1 MATLEGFTKGRSPR
15 YPRISLEAAIGYARR
30 LYDEAHRASVDADTA
45 ARLMGF
51 RGRSGA
57 SQIALGAVR
66 QFGLVDGL
74 RGAIKISDLAM
85 RILQPGS
92 ADEEEEARHE
102 AAFSPEVYD
111 AVVAQF
117 DGELP
122 RSDEPIKAFLIR
134 SMGFSK
140 SGAEDCIGTL
150 RKTLSELE
158 GYRSHLRQGEAPPQ
172 LVAPSKETAAQSS
185 EIKHPA
191 AQTGQAATTP
201 VEHYELVRIP
211 LTRDCTAE
219 LRLGGKVTSAAIDR
233 LVQYIELMRGV
244 WAEEE

>member
-1 MATLEGFTKGRSPR
+1 MASPEGFTKGRSPR
-15 YPRISLEAAIGYARR
+15 YPRISLETAIGYARR
-30 LYDEAHRASVDADTA
+30 LYDEAHRASVDVDTA

-74 RGAIKISDLAM
+74 RGDIKISDLAM
-85 RILQPGS
+85 RILQPSS

-111 AVVAQF
+111 SVVAQF

-134 SMGFSK
+134 SLRFSK
-140 SGAEDCIGTL
+140 SGAEDCIATL
-150 RKTLSELE
+150 RKTLTELE
-158 GYRSHLRQGEAPPQ
+158 GYRSNLRQTELP
-172 LVAPSKETAAQSS
+172 VAPAAFSKDTPDKRHQIE
-185 EIKHPA
+185 HPA
-191 AQTGQAATTP
+191 QQPVHATP
-201 VEHYELVRIP
+201 ELSEDYELVRIP

-219 LRLGGKVTSAAIDR
+219 LRLVGEVTGGAIDR

-244 WAEEE
+244 WADD

>member
-1 MATLEGFTKGRSPR
+1 MASPEGFLKGRSPR
-15 YPRISLEAAIGYARR
+15 YPRISLDTAIGYARR

-51 RGRSGA
+51 RGQSGA
-57 SQIALGAVR
+57 SQIALGAIR
-66 QFGLVDGL
+66 QFKLVDGL
-74 RGAIKISDLAM
+74 RGTIKISDLAM
-85 RILQPGS
+85 RILQPSS

-111 AVVAQF
+111 SVVSHF

-122 RSDEPIKAFLIR
+122 RSDEALKAYLIR
-134 SMGFSK
+134 SLGFSK

-150 RKTLSELE
+150 RRTLSELE
-158 GYRSHLRQGEAPPQ
+158 QRSSLREEGVRAAVQPEKKAQVLEPNPQSEMHLERAIEA
-172 LVAPSKETAAQSS
+172 VAPF
-185 EIKHPA
+185 
-191 AQTGQAATTP
+191 
-201 VEHYELVRIP
+201 ELIRIP

-219 LRLGGKVTSAAIDR
+219 LRLVGDVTSNAIDR

-244 WAEEE
+244 WAEGD

>member
-1 MATLEGFTKGRSPR
+1 
-15 YPRISLEAAIGYARR
+15 
-30 LYDEAHRASVDADTA
+30 
-45 ARLMGF
+45 MGF

-74 RGAIKISDLAM
+74 RGDIKISDRAM

-92 ADEEEEARHE
+92 ANEEEEARHE

-111 AVVAQF
+111 KVVGHF

-134 SMGFSK
+134 SLSFSK
-140 SGAEDCIGTL
+140 SGAEECIATL
-150 RKTLSELE
+150 RKTLSDLE
-158 GYRSHLRQGEAPPQ
+158 VFRSALRQDEPSSVSSSTRSHELPPEERTDASRSAPVQAFPPITPEA
-172 LVAPSKETAAQSS
+172 
-185 EIKHPA
+185 
-191 AQTGQAATTP
+191 
-201 VEHYELVRIP
+201 YELIRIP
-211 LTRDCTAE
+211 LTRECTAE
-219 LRLGGKVTSAAIDR
+219 LRLVGEVTSGAIDR

-244 WAEEE
+244 WAED